1 MTLKQDE
8 RALLQLVCERG
19 QSYEDLAGLLG
30 ISERE
35 VREKARAALSELGGA
50 DPDSEVGLTD
60 YLLGQA
66 DPIGRADAVRYLQQE
81 PEALELAETILT
93 TLRALA
99 PGADLPTLPEPR
111 GRRRKAAA
119 PSRAESATGR
129 DFSRSAPRKPKQR
142 TRSPE
147 SGGSRPSSRLI
158 AGLAGAFL
166 ILLFVFLAVAGVFDS
181 GDGSESAAADPAE
194 EQRDITPVTLEPQN
208 GSGVGGLA
216 EFGLAN
222 DQLFVDLEVDGL
234 DPELGGNKAYVLWMM
249 LNENAGYPVTLV
261 VPGANGSVR
270 DRFAIPTPVAVV
282 VGGTAQFVV
291 VSESPA
297 DELQDVINTA
307 VEDGA
312 PVVPFAGETLARGR
326 IPAAEGNPDD
336 LPDPGTEGQP
346 PAPEGGAGGGAGSGG
361 GNGG

>member
-1 MTLKQDE
+1 
-8 RALLQLVCERG
+8 
-19 QSYEDLAGLLG
+19 
-30 ISERE
+30 
-35 VREKARAALSELGGA
+35 
-50 DPDSEVGLTD
+50 
-60 YLLGQA
+60 
-66 DPIGRADAVRYLQQE
+66 
-81 PEALELAETILT
+81 
-93 TLRALA
+93 
-99 PGADLPTLPEPR
+99 
-111 GRRRKAAA
+111 
-119 PSRAESATGR
+119 
-129 DFSRSAPRKPKQR
+129 
-142 TRSPE
+142 
-147 SGGSRPSSRLI
+147 
-158 AGLAGAFL
+158 
-166 ILLFVFLAVAGVFDS
+166 LAVAGVFDS